1 MYRHAAALAR
11 LHREAQ
17 ASGTDTARVRII
29 SEILEPLGIARG
41 GGK

>member
-1 MYRHAAALAR
+1 MYRHAAALTR

-17 ASGTDTARVRII
+17 ASGADRARARII

-41 GGK
+41 GGE

>member
-1 MYRHAAALAR
+1 MVRHAAALTQ

-17 ASGTDTARVRII
+17 ASGTDRARVRII